1 MYLCVC
7 LCIKDT
13 IVFFLVR
20 LAQSQELSMQISL
33 WCGFLGTWKYVRQ
46 RIKYWNMCSSV
57 ARQASVGTGVCG
69 VEGSKHPCAAHLHAA
84 VTGEIIVSFPCKC
97 LGQIDMNSVDG

>member
-1 MYLCVC
+1 
-7 LCIKDT
+7 
-13 IVFFLVR
+13 
-20 LAQSQELSMQISL
+20 
-33 WCGFLGTWKYVRQ
+33 
-46 RIKYWNMCSSV
+46 MCSSV

-69 VEGSKHPCAAHLHAA
+69 VERSKHPCAAHLHAA